1 MGPAPIGIIN
11 AFAEIEQMLNNARV
25 IIIFLI
31 IYNSSNFNSQMCE
44 YLLLMKPRF
53 SQNII
58 AMVWDFDKTL
68 IPYYMQK
75 PMFQEYGVD
84 EKQFW
89 DEVIQLP
96 KLYEKQG
103 IKLSPD
109 TAYLNHIL
117 TYVRKGIF
125 KNLSNKKL
133 RELGSQLEMF
143 PGLPDFFQVC
153 QELVL
158 ANDLFRRFEI
168 KVEHYIVST
177 GLTEIIRGSTINRFV
192 NGIWGCEFIES
203 AYEPVSGS
211 LSLIDGDG
219 CINDIAYQIDNT
231 TKTRALFEI
240 NKGVNVHPD
249 DISVN
254 QAMPEQDRRVPFK
267 NMIYIADGPSD
278 VPAFSVVKKNQGKTF
293 AVYNK
298 SNPLSFKQAQQLHK
312 DGRVDA
318 CFEADYTESSTAY
331 LWLTNE
337 IIQIAEQIA
346 LEKKSSLR
354 QGKDSVP
361 THIN

>member
-1 MGPAPIGIIN
+1 
-11 AFAEIEQMLNNARV
+11 
-25 IIIFLI
+25 
-31 IYNSSNFNSQMCE
+31 
-44 YLLLMKPRF
+44 MKPRF

-58 AMVWDFDKTL
+58 ALVWDFDKTL

-75 PMFQEYGVD
+75 PIFQEYGVD

-89 DEVIQLP
+89 EEVNQLP

-103 IKLSPD
+103 IKVSPD

-133 RELGSQLEMF
+133 RDFGAQLELF

-153 QELVL
+153 QDLVL
-158 ANDLFRRFEI
+158 ANELFARFDI
-168 KVEHYIVST
+168 KVEHYVVST
-177 GLTEIIRGSTINRFV
+177 GLTEIIRGSQINRFV

-203 AYEPVSGS
+203 AYEPQSGS
-211 LSLIDGDG
+211 LRMIEVSDS
-219 CINDIAYQIDNT
+219 INDIAYQIDNT

-240 NKGVNVHPD
+240 NKGVNLHPD

-278 VPAFSVVKKNQGKTF
+278 VPAFSVVKKNNGKTF

-298 SNPLSFKQAQQLHK
+298 NVPLSFKQAQQLHK

-318 CFEADYTESSTAY
+318 CFEADYTTGSTAY

-337 IIQIAEQIA
+337 ILQIADQIVY
-346 LEKKSSLR
+346 EKKSSLR

>member
-1 MGPAPIGIIN
+1 MI
-11 AFAEIEQMLNNARV
+11 
-25 IIIFLI
+25 
-31 IYNSSNFNSQMCE
+31 
-44 YLLLMKPRF
+44 PRF

-58 AMVWDFDKTL
+58 ALVWDFDKTL

-75 PMFQEYGVD
+75 PIFQEYGVD

-89 DEVIQLP
+89 EEVNQLP

-103 IKLSPD
+103 IKVSPD

-133 RELGSQLEMF
+133 RDFGAHLELF

-153 QELVL
+153 QDLVL
-158 ANDLFRRFEI
+158 TNELFARFDI
-168 KVEHYIVST
+168 KVEHYVVST
-177 GLTEIIRGSTINRFV
+177 GLTEIIRGSQINRFV

-203 AYEPVSGS
+203 AYESQSGS
-211 LSLIDGDG
+211 LRMIEVGDS
-219 CINDIAYQIDNT
+219 INDIAYQIDNT

-240 NKGVNVHPD
+240 NKGVNLHPD

-254 QAMPEQDRRVPFK
+254 QAMSEQDRRVPFK

-278 VPAFSVVKKNQGKTF
+278 VPAFSVVKKNNGKTF

-298 SNPLSFKQAQQLHK
+298 NVPMSFKQAQQLHK

-318 CFEADYTESSTAY
+318 CFEADYTTGSTAY

-337 IIQIAEQIA
+337 ILQIADQI
-346 LEKKSSLR
+346 LYEKKSSLR

>member
-1 MGPAPIGIIN
+1 
-11 AFAEIEQMLNNARV
+11 
-25 IIIFLI
+25 
-31 IYNSSNFNSQMCE
+31 
-44 YLLLMKPRF
+44 MKPRF

-58 AMVWDFDKTL
+58 ALVWDFDKTL

-75 PMFQEYGVD
+75 PIFQEYGVD

-89 DEVIQLP
+89 EEVNQLP

-103 IKLSPD
+103 IKVSPD

-117 TYVRKGIF
+117 TYVRNGIF
-125 KNLSNKKL
+125 KKLSNKKL
-133 RELGSQLEMF
+133 RAFGAQLELF

-153 QELVL
+153 QDLVL
-158 ANDLFRRFEI
+158 ANELFARFDI
-168 KVEHYIVST
+168 KVEHYVVST
-177 GLTEIIRGSTINRFV
+177 GLTEIIRGSQINRFV

-203 AYEPVSGS
+203 AYEPQSGS
-211 LSLIDGDG
+211 LRMIEVSDS
-219 CINDIAYQIDNT
+219 INDIAYQIDNT

-240 NKGVNVHPD
+240 NKGVNLHPD

-278 VPAFSVVKKNQGKTF
+278 VPAFSVVKKNNGKTF

-298 SNPLSFKQAQQLHK
+298 NVPLSFKQAQQLHK

-318 CFEADYTESSTAY
+318 CFEADYTTGSTAY

-337 IIQIAEQIA
+337 ILQIADQIVY
-346 LEKKSSLR
+346 EKKSSLR